1 MAQIT
6 LLRPKIAPT
15 LQPFYYEY
23 RTLRWSLLDT
33 IGHFGRVICC
43 CLINIS
49 IPVPKIPLG
58 FSATELSKRLGVSQP
73 AVSVEVKQ
81 GEKIA
86 QTERLE
92 SEENY
97 KAIILYA
104 SCKFPVSGSDL

>member
-1 MAQIT
+1 M
-6 LLRPKIAPT
+6 
-15 LQPFYYEY
+15 
-23 RTLRWSLLDT
+23 DT

-97 KAIILYA
+97 KAIILWA